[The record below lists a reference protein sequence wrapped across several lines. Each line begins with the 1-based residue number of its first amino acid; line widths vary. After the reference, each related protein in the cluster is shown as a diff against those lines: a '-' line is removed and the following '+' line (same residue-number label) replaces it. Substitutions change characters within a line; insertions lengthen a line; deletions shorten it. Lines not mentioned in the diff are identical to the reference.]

1 MAVGSLQVL
10 LLPEVPG
17 HDGPIM
23 KVMKFGGTSV
33 KDASRIRDVAKI
45 LAREDLSEGL
55 VVVCSAMKGI
65 TDDLIKA
72 ARHAESGDTTYT
84 ATLTHIWERQENA
97 MADLFD
103 SGSAARAAV
112 CQELETM
119 YREMQEIC
127 HGIFLIRECSLRS
140 LDLMMSFGERLNN
153 RLIAAWLQTIGVDAC
168 FVDTRDMV
176 VTDNSF
182 GNGLVDFAKTY
193 YNIQMYFNKVWGAS
207 WKGKVALVTGF
218 VGATPDGITTTLGR
232 NGSDYTGA
240 IFGAALNV
248 KDIEI
253 WTDVDG
259 VLSADPRVVSKAFVI
274 PELSVEEAMEM
285 CYFGAEVLHP
295 YTIIPAVEKKIPL
308 WIKNTMNPAARGT
321 RIATDVKPGEH
332 IITGLASIQKVSLIN
347 IQGGG
352 LMGTRGIA
360 SRIFAALAK
369 ADANIIMISQASS
382 EHSICVVLRDAE
394 AHSAVRALQ
403 HELKPLVAAR
413 LISSVELVG
422 GMEIVAVIG
431 ANMKG
436 KPGVS
441 GKLFG
446 ALGAAGVN
454 IHVIAQGSSEM
465 NISFV
470 IEQRDHVE
478 ALNVLHGAFFPEL

>member
-1 MAVGSLQVL
+1 
-10 LLPEVPG
+10 
-17 HDGPIM
+17 M

-45 LAREDLSEGL
+45 LAREELSEGL

-72 ARHAESGDTTYT
+72 ARHAESGDATYT
-84 ATLTHIWERQENA
+84 ATLSAIWQRQENA
-97 MADLFD
+97 LANLFGANPGAEGTAVRKDLE
-103 SGSAARAAV
+103 A
-112 CQELETM
+112 M
-119 YREMQEIC
+119 YQEMQEIC

-153 RLIAAWLQTIGVDAC
+153 RLIAAWLRSTGVDAW
-168 FVDTRDMV
+168 FVDARDMV

-182 GNGLVDFAKTY
+182 GNALVDFAKTY
-193 YNIQMYFNKVWGAS
+193 YNIQMYFNKVWGAD

-218 VGATPDGITTTLGR
+218 VGSTPDGITTTLGR

-240 IFGAALNV
+240 IYGAALNV

-295 YTIIPAVEKKIPL
+295 YTIIPAVEKKIPI
-308 WIKNTMNPAARGT
+308 WIKNTMNPPARGT
-321 RIATDVKPGEH
+321 RIATDVQPGSH

-369 ADANIIMISQASS
+369 AEANIIMISQASS
-382 EHSICVVLRDAE
+382 EHSICVALRDGE
-394 AHSAVRALQ
+394 AHSALRALQ
-403 HELKPLVAAR
+403 HELKPLVAAK
-413 LISSVELVG
+413 LITSVELAG

-454 IHVIAQGSSEM
+454 VHVIAQGSSEM

>member
-1 MAVGSLQVL
+1 
-10 LLPEVPG
+10 
-17 HDGPIM
+17 M

-33 KDASRIRDVAKI
+33 KDAGRIRDVAAI

-72 ARHAESGDTTYT
+72 AHAAENGDSTYST
-84 ATLTHIWERQENA
+84 TLTGIWQRQETA
-97 MADLFD
+97 LVELFGSTEAKAAGVRADLEF
-103 SGSAARAAV
+103 
-112 CQELETM
+112 M
-119 YREMQEIC
+119 FREMQEIC

-153 RLIAAWLQTIGVDAC
+153 RLIAAYLQSTGVEASFVDA
-168 FVDTRDMV
+168 RDLV
-176 VTDNSF
+176 LTDNSF
-182 GNGLVDFAKTY
+182 GSGMVDFAKTY
-193 YNIQMYFNKVWGAS
+193 YNIQMYFNKVWGNN
-207 WKGKVALVTGF
+207 WQGKVALVTGF
-218 VGATPDGITTTLGR
+218 VGATVDGITTTLGR

-259 VLSADPRVVSKAFVI
+259 VLSADPRVVKKAFVI

-295 YTIIPAVEKKIPL
+295 FTIIPAVEKKIPI

-321 RIATDVKPGEH
+321 RIATDVAPSQH
-332 IITGLASIQKVSLIN
+332 IITGLASIQRVSLIN

-352 LMGTRGIA
+352 LMGTKGIA

-382 EHSICVVLRDAE
+382 EHSICVVLRDHE
-394 AHSAVRALQ
+394 AQSALRALQ
-403 HELKPLVAAR
+403 HELKPLVHSK

-431 ANMKG
+431 ANMRG

-441 GKLFG
+441 GQLFG

-454 IHVIAQGSSEM
+454 VHVIAQGSSEM

-470 IEQRDHVE
+470 IEQNDHVQ
-478 ALNVLHGAFFPEL
+478 ALNVLHEAFFPEL